1 MFRVLRKCLTF
12 IRDRRGTAAVEF
24 AIVAPV
30 MLMLTV
36 GTIDVGR
43 MVWSASALN
52 HLARETTRY
61 ASVRGAESPAPATQ
75 SELETFIADRLIA
88 MDPSDL
94 TVVVSWSPSAPPGL
108 PGGTIRVQRDYPF
121 MFLLAGLA
129 GLDPI
134 TLEGDSEMVV
144 L

>member
-1 MFRVLRKCLTF
+1 MLRWLHNCLTF
-12 IRDRRGTAAVEF
+12 IRDRRGTAMIEF
-24 AIVAPV
+24 ALVGPIVIA
-30 MLMLTV
+30 LTI
-36 GTIDVGR
+36 GIIDVGR
-43 MVWSASALN
+43 LVWSASVIN
-52 HLARETTRY
+52 HLASETTRY
-61 ASVRGAESPAPATQ
+61 ASVRGAGSLVPATQ

-94 TVVVSWSPSAPPGL
+94 TVVVSWSPSTPPGL
-108 PGGTIRVQRDYPF
+108 PGGTIRVQLDYQF
-121 MFLLAGLA
+121 TFLLGGLA